1 VIERTLA
8 IIKPDA
14 VSRHLTEE
22 IIKRYEQQGFRIVAM
37 KQVSMTK
44 SQAEGF
50 YHVHRQRP
58 FFESLSKFMAGGPV
72 VVLVLEGEDAIKRHR
87 ELMGATNPKEAA
99 QGTIRKE
106 FGTDIE
112 HNVVH
117 GSDSRESAQFE
128 IGYFFSGL
136 ELQHGGGQI

>member
-1 VIERTLA
+1 MIERTLA
-8 IIKPDA
+8 IVKPDA
-14 VSRHLTEE
+14 VSRQLTGE
-22 IIKRYEQQGFRIVAM
+22 ILQRYEHQGFKIVAM
-37 KQVSMTK
+37 KKVRITK

-50 YHVHRQRP
+50 YHVHRHRP
-58 FFESLSKFMAGGPV
+58 FFESLANFMAGGPI
-72 VVLVLEGEDAIKRHR
+72 VVLVMEGEDVIKRHR
-87 ELMGATNPKEAA
+87 DLMGATNPKEAD
-99 QGTIRKE
+99 QGTIRRD

-136 ELQHGGGQI
+136 ELQP

>member
-1 VIERTLA
+1 MERTLA

-14 VSRHLTEE
+14 VSRHLTGE
-22 IIKRYEQQGFRIVAM
+22 IIKRYEHQGFKILAIKRI
-37 KQVSMTK
+37 KLTK

-50 YHVHRQRP
+50 YYVHKQRP
-58 FFESLSKFMAGGPV
+58 FFDSLASFMAGGPM
-72 VVLVLEGEDAIKRHR
+72 VVLVLEGEDVIKRHR
-87 ELMGATNPKEAA
+87 DLMGATNPKEAVK
-99 QGTIRKE
+99 GTLRQE

-112 HNVVH
+112 HNVIH

-136 ELQHGGGQI
+136 ELQP

>member
-1 VIERTLA
+1 VVERTLA

-14 VSRHLTEE
+14 VSRQLIGE
-22 IIKRYEQQGFRIVAM
+22 IIKRYEHQGFKIVAM
-37 KQVSMTK
+37 KKTRITK

-58 FFESLSKFMAGGPV
+58 FFESLASFMAGGPM
-72 VVLVLEGEDAIKRHR
+72 VVLVLEGEDVIKRHR
-87 ELMGATNPKEAA
+87 DLMGATNPKEAA
-99 QGTIRKE
+99 QGTIRRD
-106 FGTDIE
+106 FGADIE
-112 HNVVH
+112 HNAVH

-136 ELQHGGGQI
+136 ELQS